1 MAATAPL
8 KKFPGAILIVSNGEF
23 RYPIT
28 PLPSAQKDAESMRD
42 FFGKTLNYQLV
53 EMHVGLTAN
62 KFEICF
68 KSFAN
73 KVKDPSLELAV
84 VYLSSH
90 GGRTSSP
97 DQTFVCF
104 KTTEL
109 SDPETPQ
116 FALMGDE
123 LIKLVGLLSCKRK
136 ILLLD
141 CCHAGGIGSLKTST
155 GTATKPLEF
164 EIGRT
169 TGQAAEGLVVL
180 GACKAEQE
188 AFAGSQIGKAS
199 PFTKCIIK
207 AFDAKD
213 EMKNQGEYSIFLC
226 AFLNQLSKN
235 VAKNLGENS
244 QLTIKTDNLVHF
256 HEFIIG
262 KRRKPV
268 RKPPAPKSKKISPA
282 PQRKRL
288 SSGPAPGKA
297 TPSSK
302 KHRGK

>member
-1 MAATAPL
+1 MSEWVPRSSQLATNNLFFKLGQASFTTAQEAMAATAPL

-109 SDPETPQ
+109 
-116 FALMGDE
+116 
-123 LIKLVGLLSCKRK
+123 
-136 ILLLD
+136 
-141 CCHAGGIGSLKTST
+141 
-155 GTATKPLEF
+155 
-164 EIGRT
+164 
-169 TGQAAEGLVVL
+169 
-180 GACKAEQE
+180 
-188 AFAGSQIGKAS
+188 
-199 PFTKCIIK
+199 
-207 AFDAKD
+207 
-213 EMKNQGEYSIFLC
+213 
-226 AFLNQLSKN
+226 
-235 VAKNLGENS
+235 
-244 QLTIKTDNLVHF
+244 
-256 HEFIIG
+256 
-262 KRRKPV
+262 
-268 RKPPAPKSKKISPA
+268 
-282 PQRKRL
+282 
-288 SSGPAPGKA
+288 
-297 TPSSK
+297 
-302 KHRGK
+302 